1 MLELLEVDLVF
12 SNSMYSQNNLLDF
25 WVNENLPEDIVKP
38 NVHALPLGINSFTDT
53 EFSPYN
59 TQSRMILC
67 VGTIEHRKNQLTL
80 ISAFNRYTEANPES
94 DWKLH
99 LVGHIH
105 PDVKIQFES
114 LMRNS
119 QNIVYHGPV
128 NDDFLTDLYNRCSFT
143 VCSSIEEGYGLPI
156 AESLSRGR
164 PNICANFGAM
174 AEVASVGGCLTI
186 DVRSVNELAE
196 AIYLL
201 TTQMDHRTFLK
212 SQIPTA
218 SDLRS
223 WKNYVE
229 EYFSLCSTKQEQQRD
244 LGIIYYF
251 FDSTIRFKR
260 NTGIQRVVRQTASA
274 LLNSGFQLIPITW
287 DFDHQSFTTVPQ
299 EDLEFIAQWNG
310 PAVELWSP
318 WVNPDKAPA
327 NSWLIEAEVPTE
339 QLPEFHVD
347 MIRCAQNFALKTA
360 HIFYD
365 AIPVTL
371 GYLYPKETSLRHAV
385 YMEQLAHYDLV
396 VPISVHSANDLGRFW
411 LEKGFTYRT
420 IEHKILPIELAGEFT
435 DTPRINIVKSTIA
448 ATPKILM
455 VSTLEPRKNHQTLLN
470 AFEIA
475 HAKLKGQLELVLVG
489 HYAYPDVV
497 QLVES
502 FISRFPNISWERNA
516 DDSMLQALY
525 SNCDFT
531 VYPSIEEGF
540 GLPILESQWNARPCI
555 CSDSGS
561 MSEIAAG
568 GGALTVPITDAEA
581 LASEIVNMINDKS
594 LYAKLSHECVSRK
607 FKTWTDYGSELI
619 SLMRHV

>member
-1 MLELLEVDLVF
+1 
-12 SNSMYSQNNLLDF
+12 
-25 WVNENLPEDIVKP
+25 
-38 NVHALPLGINSFTDT
+38 
-53 EFSPYN
+53 
-59 TQSRMILC
+59 
-67 VGTIEHRKNQLTL
+67 
-80 ISAFNRYTEANPES
+80 
-94 DWKLH
+94 
-99 LVGHIH
+99 
-105 PDVKIQFES
+105 
-114 LMRNS
+114 
-119 QNIVYHGPV
+119 
-128 NDDFLTDLYNRCSFT
+128 
-143 VCSSIEEGYGLPI
+143 
-156 AESLSRGR
+156 
-164 PNICANFGAM
+164 
-174 AEVASVGGCLTI
+174 
-186 DVRSVNELAE
+186 
-196 AIYLL
+196 
-201 TTQMDHRTFLK
+201 
-212 SQIPTA
+212 
-218 SDLRS
+218 
-223 WKNYVE
+223 
-229 EYFSLCSTKQEQQRD
+229 
-244 LGIIYYF
+244 
-251 FDSTIRFKR
+251 
-260 NTGIQRVVRQTASA
+260 
-274 LLNSGFQLIPITW
+274 
-287 DFDHQSFTTVPQ
+287 
-299 EDLEFIAQWNG
+299 
-310 PAVELWSP
+310 
-318 WVNPDKAPA
+318 
-327 NSWLIEAEVPTE
+327 
-339 QLPEFHVD
+339 

-420 IEHKILPIELAGEFT
+420 IENKIQPIELAGEFT
-435 DTPRINIVKSTIA
+435 DTPRINVVKSTIA
-448 ATPKILM
+448 AKPKILM

-607 FKTWTDYGSELI
+607 FKTWTDYGDELV
-619 SLMRHV
+619 SVMRLV